1 LPPFEEEFHMNH
13 IARSLTLLA
22 LTGLLAACPSSPI
35 KKEEGAPV
43 SEAETRKPEPATT
56 TTQVPDPR
64 DVKGV
69 QLPDDL
75 LNAAGP
81 LRDRVIYFDYDSFAI
96 QEQYVSVVN
105 RHSSYLVKG
114 PGAVRK
120 VFVEGHADQRGS
132 REYNLS
138 LGQKRAE
145 AVKSAMKL
153 QGVPEDRIEAVSY
166 GKEKPAD
173 PAMTEAAFAKNRRAE
188 LNYRLQ

>member
-1 LPPFEEEFHMNH
+1 MNKT
-13 IARSLTLLA
+13 IAALALLSVTVLLA
-22 LTGLLAACPSSPI
+22 GCPSTPI
-35 KKEEGAPV
+35 KPEEGAPV
-43 SEAETRKPEPATT
+43 SEAKPETNTGATT
-56 TTQVPDPR
+56 GQVKPDLNIVTR
-64 DVKGV
+64 VDT
-69 QLPDDL
+69 DDL
-75 LNAAGP
+75 LKPDTP
-81 LRDRVIYFDYDSFAI
+81 LRDRIVYFDYDSFAI
-96 QEQYVSVVN
+96 QEQYVGVVN
-105 RHSSYLVKG
+105 RHSGYLVKG
-114 PGAVRK
+114 AGAKRK

-166 GKEKPAD
+166 GKEKPQD